1 MAEAGFQPPAILSSQ
16 IFGLPVNREVLFS
29 NHKDVYKKRIEK
41 RQRKLIV
48 KIGPL
53 KPFLRRDEQ
62 ILLIT
67 TGYSPLASLGQYLT
81 GFAFSYLK
89 RSIFVFTNQRIIHLQ
104 TTPSYKYNN
113 CLAQIEYAG
122 CLSITMIGGT
132 LVVQYAKFGRTEKFK
147 AIAVQERNKIRALL
161 KKRIPVSGTKSHLAG
176 RTHLCPR
183 CAQRLVE
190 KKDACANCR
199 LNFKT
204 SSVAAILA
212 ILVPG
217 GGYFYVRQFLIGI
230 LDGVLEIFLLIYSI
244 FLLSDFYNQIPVDMT
259 HLAVIPLLF
268 LYIKITA
275 IIHSSHFTAD
285 FIPTQKNIKPSK
297 LRT

>member
-62 ILLIT
+62 IFLIT

-89 RSIFVFTNQRIIHLQ
+89 RSIFVFTNLRIIHLP

-113 CLAQIEYAG
+113 CLAQIAYPG
-122 CLSITMIGGT
+122 CLSIAMKGST
-132 LVVQYAKFGRTEKFK
+132 LVVQYAKFGRIEKFR
-147 AIAVQERNKIRALL
+147 AFAVQERKKIRALL
-161 KKRIPVSGTKSHLAG
+161 QKQILLSGTKTQLAG

-204 SSVAAILA
+204 SSVAVILA
-212 ILVPG
+212 ILMPG

-244 FLLSDFYNQIPVDMT
+244 FLFRDFFNQVPVDMNY
-259 HLAVIPLLF
+259 LVVIPLLF

-297 LRT
+297 